1 MQNVRRRLAS
11 RGSLVFSVT
20 LWCGLAAG
28 CTGLNS
34 LSSLNSLTASRAGLA
49 GSEQR
54 MQAEACRATGEQLAA
69 VERDE
74 QAIAQMLRARQ
85 LNPEIRG
92 TAHPL
97 AVLYDRQRML
107 DAAEREYREA
117 LRELP
122 RSADVRNDYGYFLY
136 SRGDYSG
143 SESQLRAALK
153 LRPDHPQARLNLALA
168 LAGQGR
174 HEESFGEFDRAV
186 GRASAH
192 YNTAVLL
199 LRGGEVERGMGQ
211 LRLALQEDPGLEA
224 ARLLLEAPV
233 VQGMETGSAAV
244 AVMNP

>member
-1 MQNVRRRLAS
+1 MMSIRGRLAS
-11 RGSLVFSVT
+11 RACVVCSAI
-20 LWCGLAAG
+20 LWSGLLAG
-28 CTGLNS
+28 CAGLDS
-34 LSSLNSLTASRAGLA
+34 LSSLTGAKAGLA

-69 VERDE
+69 AERDE

-85 LNPEIRG
+85 LNPGIRG

-107 DAAEREYREA
+107 DAAEREYQQA

-136 SRGDYSG
+136 SRGDYLRG
-143 SESQLRAALK
+143 EAELRAALK

-174 HEESFGEFDRAV
+174 HEESFGEFERAV

-233 VQGMETGSAAV
+233 VQGMGTDSAAV